1 MNSLIERIF
10 KDFEVDGKAIPVSLI
25 QYNGKAD
32 TYIVYSQ
39 VDAEDALDGDDE
51 LIGYIDYYDIDIY
64 SKRNYLKVIE
74 SVKQKMKE
82 NGFRWQLDKS
92 SGDMYNTDTKFYH
105 KTLNFAIPRME
116 V

>member
-64 SKRNYLKVIE
+64 SK
-74 SVKQKMKE
+74 
-82 NGFRWQLDKS
+82 LDKS